1 MSDVS
6 LHGRVAPKSKSI
18 NVEANLLAERL
29 QNRTRLRE
37 EMRKR
42 FVTYFVG
49 VTLVA
54 IVLPPLHRFY
64 EKTDAQYKVAIA
76 GDNLLSTKLS
86 TVQKQQD
93 SVKPVIQDKQT
104 LDSLHR
110 HAQEYLGHLTL
121 FLNNVSPE
129 VSLSTLSVQWK
140 DKLMDF
146 NIQAQ
151 SVSYKEAA
159 DFVALTG
166 KSPNATQTTLSTMNS
181 DTTMGPDG
189 VNFGLEQQVSV
200 SP

>member
-29 QNRTRLRE
+29 QNRTRTRE
-37 EMRKR
+37 QMRKR
-42 FVTYFVG
+42 FVSYFVG
-49 VTLVA
+49 VTMVA
-54 IVLPPLHRFY
+54 IVLPPLHRLY
-64 EKTDAQYKVAIA
+64 EKTAARYKVSIA
-76 GDNLLSTKLS
+76 ADKLLSTQLS
-86 TVQKQQD
+86 ALQKQQD
-93 SVKPVIQDKQT
+93 SVKPVMQDKQT

-110 HAQEYLGHLTL
+110 HAHEYLGHLTL

-129 VSLSTLSVQWK
+129 VSLSNFTVQWK
-140 DKLMDF
+140 DKSMEF

-181 DTTMGPDG
+181 DATMGPDG
-189 VNFGLEQQVSV
+189 VNFALDQLVTV